1 MSILRFLA
9 IIAIFGAV
17 TAAWMILGGSVWYRT
32 HEMDRRFSAEMAA
45 QWGPEVVAQAAPYWA
60 PQRADGRSAVRA
72 VAPAASAIT
81 AHVVNDH
88 RHKGLLWYS
97 TFTVAFEGLYTVPP
111 TDGAAKDAAGFFI
124 FPLPRGATG
133 YDGPAVAVDDVPV
146 KVPHA
151 DIRDGRIA
159 VPLDRQAAHTVKVAY
174 KANGQ
179 NLWLYC
185 PADAPANPDRWD
197 HDSAPVVSGGDALAE
212 LNDFSLTVTTNFAD
226 IDFPASSPTAPAAD
240 ADGGRKAVWTFDH
253 AVTSQIMGVAV
264 PKKPNPGPI
273 VWRMAL
279 FAPVSLFFFF
289 TVLFATVV
297 LRRIALH
304 PMHYL
309 FISAGF
315 FAFHILLA
323 YLVDLVNLHAA
334 FWICSAV
341 SVFLVVTYMRLVAGV
356 KFAVGFVAAAQ
367 LVYLVG
373 FSYAF
378 FWKGRTGLTITIAA
392 IVTLFALMQATGRV
406 NWFGVLKGRRAESA
420 PPGEPPPP

>member
-1 MSILRFLA
+1 MSALRFFA
-9 IIAIFGAV
+9 IIVIFGAV
-17 TAAWMILGGSVWYRT
+17 SAAWAILGASVAFRT
-32 HEMDRRFSAEMAA
+32 EEADSQFSAEMAA
-45 QWGPEVVAQAAPYWA
+45 QWGPDVVAQAAPYWA
-60 PQRADGRSAVRA
+60 PQRADKRSAAGA

-81 AHVVNDH
+81 AGIVNNH
-88 RHKGLLWYS
+88 RYKGLLWYS

-111 TDGAAKDAAGFFI
+111 AAGADKDAAGKDAAGFFI

-133 YDGPAVAVDDVPV
+133 YDGPVVTLDDTPV
-146 KVPHA
+146 QVPHA

-159 VPLDRQAAHTVKVAY
+159 VSIDRKTAHTVKVAY
-174 KANGQ
+174 KTNGQ
-179 NLWLYC
+179 TRWLYC
-185 PADAPANPDRWD
+185 PADPPTTWEDDR
-197 HDSAPVVSGGDALAE
+197 SGGPPGDGLAE
-212 LNDFSLTVTTNFAD
+212 LNDFLLTVTTNFAD
-226 IDFPASSPTAPAAD
+226 IDFPASSPTAPAAGT
-240 ADGGRKAVWTFDH
+240 DGGRKAVWKFDH

-264 PKKPNPGPI
+264 PKKPNAGPI

-289 TVLFATVV
+289 TVLFVTVV

-323 YLVDLVNLHAA
+323 YLADLVNIHAA
-334 FWICSAV
+334 FWVCSAV
-341 SVFLVVTYMRLVAGV
+341 SVFLVVSYMRLVAGV
-356 KFAVGFVAAAQ
+356 KFAVLFVGLAQ

-378 FWKGRTGLTITIAA
+378 FWKGRTGLTVTIAA

-406 NWFGVLKGRRAESA
+406 DWFGVLRSRRAEQ
-420 PPGEPPPP
+420 PDPGDGA